1 MDNTK
6 IAIVKNWRKY
16 NLPHVMCGFV
26 LESDFRCFTSASVCF
41 GDGTGI
47 EVQSGDRDD
56 LIITDLPFD
65 AVEE

>member
-26 LESDFRCFTSASVCF
+26 VESDFRCFTSASVCF
-41 GDGTGI
+41 GDGSGI
-47 EVQSGDRDD
+47 EVQARDRDD
-56 LIITDLPFD
+56 LIITDLPFNV
-65 AVEE
+65 VEE